1 MATEAGFSSLK
12 LWDSIGAGAY
22 RWVTGVIVF
31 GGLGGFMGF
40 QPVWRFAASFARALT
55 LAVIFGSG
63 LVAPALAQPVGPGQ
77 DPTAG
82 VTEII
87 VTARKREESLQ
98 GVPLSIAAFSAEQLQ
113 GRGLLSDYDIANFTV
128 GFRTLQ
134 QTGRDTDRPTIRG
147 MGAPVSRGEPNASY
161 FIDGVFVS
169 GSISTAVTGAVE
181 RVEVLRGPQSAQFGR
196 ATFAGAVNY
205 VTRKPTDTF
214 QGEINGRSGTHD
226 DNGVSGWA
234 SGPIGDSTF
243 SYLVS
248 GSWSKYGGQ
257 WRNQL
262 EAGEPARNP
271 QLAGANGQADY
282 DSDSREPVRVFLAD
296 SPQMAD
302 NTRLG
307 AEETTDLLGK
317 LVWRPA
323 DGTEVNLKYGF
334 TKSDDSHFPNLLL
347 TELNCNLPYVGTEG
361 ESWFPTTNG
370 DYCGKVSAD
379 GRINRINLPDIREG
393 VTYRFADTLPSEED
407 PHPENYSIPGQEP
420 GTYREQNRVLL
431 EYVQDVSG
439 FTLTTR
445 GAWNKDDFEQLFD
458 LDHTQTRA
466 VWGLFHFNL
475 QRDIK
480 DKSLEFRVD
489 SPGDLP
495 VRYSLGAYWYDQDR
509 ENRQR
514 SYLGPSLVLTDFFVP
529 GGPVTSGFTPSTN
542 INVTNKAVFG
552 SLDFD
557 LAEQW
562 TLALEARYANDE
574 KSLRGGSLGTCDADD
589 PDVCT
594 PSRVDLD
601 FSNFTPRITLRYQ
614 PTEELMLYFLTAKGN
629 KPGDFNSEFFRAG
642 NAPQAV
648 NAGLDG
654 CTPSVPLLVSPCLP
668 ESLAIVKEEEQ
679 WTYEVGA
686 KASWFDGRLRT
697 NLAAYYIDWQNQGLF
712 TNVKILQSSGT
723 YLTTTIVQ
731 NVGRSEVKGIELEN
745 TFQATDNVSLV
756 VNYGYTDSR
765 YVEGEDPGLYEST
778 GNGDIAGNYVPGVPK
793 HTLILGANITA
804 PLTSGLTLFITPDFA
819 LNSKR
824 YTSANNF
831 SWIGNDKTLNLRAGV
846 QADRWTLTGYV
857 RNLTDDNT
865 PVAVLDFFNFGSV
878 DIEELRAQGLI
889 DPYGNLRNS
898 PNTVD
903 EAYNVNNAKDPRLY
917 GINPKRGRDVGVE
930 FQYRF

>member
-1 MATEAGFSSLK
+1 MASVSICSDVGEFMVFQSWRRSAALATPALLLALIIESGF
-12 LWDSIGAGAY
+12 
-22 RWVTGVIVF
+22 
-31 GGLGGFMGF
+31 
-40 QPVWRFAASFARALT
+40 
-55 LAVIFGSG
+55 
-63 LVAPALAQPVGPGQ
+63 VAPVLAQSLSPGL
-77 DPTAG
+77 DTIAG

-98 GVPLSIAAFSAEQLQ
+98 DVPLSIATFNAEQLQ

-134 QTGRDTDRPTIRG
+134 QYGRDGDRPTIRG
-147 MGAPVSRGEPNASY
+147 MSAPPNRGEANASY

-169 GSISTAVTGAVE
+169 GSISTAVTSAVE

-205 VTRKPTDTF
+205 VTRKPGDTF
-214 QGEINGRSGTHD
+214 QGEIKGRAGTHD
-226 DNGVSGWA
+226 DHGVNGWA

-248 GSWSKYGGQ
+248 GSWSEYGGQ

-262 EAGEPARNP
+262 EAASPALNP
-271 QLAGANGQADY
+271 QLAGAKGQADY
-282 DSDSREPVRVFLAD
+282 DSDSREPVRVFLAN

-302 NTRLG
+302 HTRLG

-323 DGTEVNLKYGF
+323 EGSEVNLKYGF

-347 TELNCNLPYVGTEG
+347 TGLNCNLPYAGTEG
-361 ESWFPTTNG
+361 EAWFPTTNG

-379 GRINRINLPDIREG
+379 GRINRINLPDFREG
-393 VTYRFADTLPSEED
+393 VVYRFADITPSPED
-407 PHPENYSIPGQEP
+407 PRPEDYSLAGQEP

-445 GAWNKDDFEQLFD
+445 GAWNKDDFQQLLD

-466 VWGLFHFNL
+466 VWGLFHFDL

-495 VRYSLGAYWYDQDR
+495 VRYSLGAYWFDQDR

-514 SYLGPSLVLTDFFVP
+514 SYLGPAVVLENFF
-529 GGPVTSGFTPSTN
+529 GAENADTTAFQPSTF
-542 INVTNKAVFG
+542 IDVTNKAVFG
-552 SLDFD
+552 SLDID

-562 TLALEARYANDE
+562 TLVLEARYAKDE
-574 KSLRGGSLGTCDADD
+574 KSIRGGALGKCDEGGA
-589 PDVCT
+589 CT
-594 PSRVDLD
+594 PVKPALD
-601 FSNFTPRITLRYQ
+601 FDSFTPRITLRYQ
-614 PTEELMLYFLTAKGN
+614 PSDELTLYFLTAKGN
-629 KPGDFNSEFFRAG
+629 KPGDFNSEFFRNG
-642 NAPQAV
+642 NKVAAV
-648 NAGLDG
+648 NAGVYG
-654 CTPSVPLLVSPCLP
+654 CTPSVPELVRPCLA
-668 ESLAIVKEEEQ
+668 EKLAFVKEEEQ
-679 WTYEVGA
+679 WTYELGA
-686 KASWFDGRLRT
+686 KASWLDGRLNT
-697 NLAAYYIDWQNQGLF
+697 NLAVYYIDWQNQGLF
-712 TNVKILQSSGT
+712 TNIRILQDSDT
-723 YLTTTIVQ
+723 YLTATILR
-731 NVGRSEVKGIELEN
+731 NVGRSEVKGIELE
-745 TFQATDNVSLV
+745 TSFRTTDNLSLV
-756 VNYGYTDSR
+756 ANYGYTDSR
-765 YVEGEDPGLYEST
+765 YVEGDDPGLLDST
-778 GNGDIAGNYVPGVPK
+778 GDGDLSGNYVPGVPK

-804 PLTSGLTLFITPDFA
+804 PLTSGLTLFVTPDFV

-831 SWIGNDKTLNLRAGV
+831 SWIGNDMTMNLRAGV
-846 QADRWTLTGYV
+846 EAEHWTLTAFV
-857 RNLTDDNT
+857 RNLSDDNT
-865 PVAVLDFFNFGSV
+865 PVSVLDFYNFGSV
-878 DIEELRAQGLI
+878 DIQGLRDQGLI
-889 DPYGNLRNS
+889 DAYGNLRNS
-898 PNTVD
+898 PNTAD
-903 EAYNVNNAKDPRLY
+903 DTYNVNNAKDPRLY
-917 GINPKRGRDVGVE
+917 GINPKRGRDVGLE

>member
-1 MATEAGFSSLK
+1 MPAA
-12 LWDSIGAGAY
+12 WP
-22 RWVTGVIVF
+22 GVFVF
-31 GGLGGFMGF
+31 GSVGALMFF
-40 QPVWRFAASFARALT
+40 QPVWRFAALTARVLI
-55 LAVIFGSG
+55 LAVIPVSG
-63 LVAPALAQPVGPGQ
+63 LVAPLLAQPVGPDV
-77 DPTAG
+77 DPMAG

-98 GVPLSIAAFSAEQLQ
+98 DVPLSIAAFSAEQLQ

-134 QTGRDTDRPTIRG
+134 QYGRDGDRPTIRG
-147 MGAPVSRGEPNASY
+147 MGAPANRGEANASY
-161 FIDGVFVS
+161 FIDGVFIS

-205 VTRKPTDTF
+205 VTRKPADTF
-214 QGEINGRSGTHD
+214 EGEIIGRSGTHD
-226 DNGVSGWA
+226 DHGVSGWA
-234 SGPIGDSTF
+234 SGPIGDTTF

-248 GSWSKYGGQ
+248 GSWSEYGGQ

-262 EAGEPARNP
+262 KAGQPAANP
-271 QLAGANGQADY
+271 QNAGAAGQADY
-282 DSDSREPVRVFLAD
+282 DSDSRLPLRVFLAD

-317 LVWRPA
+317 LVWRPVE
-323 DGTEVNLKYGF
+323 GTEFNLKYGF

-347 TELNCNLPYVGTEG
+347 TELNCNLPYAGTEG
-361 ESWFPTTNG
+361 EAWFPTTNG

-393 VTYRFADTLPSEED
+393 VKYRFADTLPSEEN
-407 PHPENYSIPGQEP
+407 PQPENYSIPGQEP

-431 EYVQDVSG
+431 EYIQDVG
-439 FTLTTR
+439 GYTLTTR

-466 VWGLFHFNL
+466 IWGLFHIDL

-514 SYLGPSLVLTDFFVP
+514 SYLGPSLVLGDFFTA
-529 GGPVTSGFTPSTN
+529 GGPVTSDFTPSTF
-542 INVTNKAVFG
+542 IDVTNKAVFG

-562 TLALEARYANDE
+562 TLALEARYAKDE
-574 KSLRGGSLGTCDADD
+574 KSLSGGALGSCD
-589 PDVCT
+589 PDNPGMCS
-594 PSRVDLD
+594 PDQVDLD

-614 PTEELMLYFLTAKGN
+614 PTDELMLYFLTAKGN
-629 KPGDFNSEFFRAG
+629 KPGDFNTEFFRAG
-642 NAPQAV
+642 THPEAV
-648 NAGLDG
+648 MAGLNG
-654 CTPSVPLLVSPCLP
+654 CSPSLPVLVNPCLP
-668 ESLAIVKEEEQ
+668 EPLAIIKEEEQ
-679 WTYEVGA
+679 WTYELGA
-686 KASWFDGRLRT
+686 KASWLDGRLVT
-697 NLAAYYIDWQNQGLF
+697 NLSVYYIDWQNQGLF
-712 TNVKILQSSGT
+712 TNVKILQNSGT
-723 YLTTTIVQ
+723 YLTTTIIR
-731 NVGRSEVKGIELEN
+731 NVGRSEVKGIELE
-745 TFQATDNVSLV
+745 TSFRATDQLSLV
-756 VNYGYTDSR
+756 ANYGYTDSR
-765 YVEGEDPGLYEST
+765 YVEGDDPGLLEST
-778 GNGDIAGNYVPGVPK
+778 GNGDLSGNYVPGVPK

-804 PLTSGLTLFITPDFA
+804 PLTAGLTLFVTPDFV

-831 SWIGNDKTLNLRAGV
+831 SWMGNDMTLNLRAGV

-878 DIEELRAQGLI
+878 DIEGLRDAGLI
-889 DPYGNLRNS
+889 DAYGNLRNS
-898 PNTVD
+898 PITGADSDVD
-903 EAYNVNNAKDPRLY
+903 NARDPRLY
-917 GINPKRGRDVGVE
+917 GINPKRGRDVGLE

>member
-1 MATEAGFSSLK
+1 MIFQSGRRSAAL
-12 LWDSIGAGAY
+12 
-22 RWVTGVIVF
+22 GV
-31 GGLGGFMGF
+31 
-40 QPVWRFAASFARALT
+40 PVLF
-55 LAVIFGSG
+55 LAVILAPGF
-63 LVAPALAQPVGPGQ
+63 VAPVQAQSDDTGADNRG
-77 DPTAG
+77 G
-82 VTEII
+82 ITEII

-98 GVPLSIAAFSAEQLQ
+98 DVPLSIAVLGAEQLQ

-205 VTRKPTDTF
+205 VTRKPGDTF

-226 DNGVSGWA
+226 DHGVSGWA

-248 GSWSKYGGQ
+248 GSWSEYGGQ

-262 EAGEPARNP
+262 KAGPIAANP
-271 QLAGANGQADY
+271 QNAGSAGQADY
-282 DSDSREPVRVFLAD
+282 DSDSRLPVRVFLTD
-296 SPQMAD
+296 SPQIAD

-317 LVWRPA
+317 LVWRPV
-323 DGTEVNLKYGF
+323 DGSEVNLKYGF
-334 TKSDDSHFPNLLL
+334 TKSDDSHFPNLLV
-347 TELNCNLPYVGTEG
+347 TELNCNLPYAGTEG
-361 ESWFPTTNG
+361 EPWFPTTNG

-379 GRINRINLPDIREG
+379 GRVNRINLPDFREG
-393 VTYRFADTLPSEED
+393 VTYRFADSLPSAEN
-407 PHPENYSIPGQEP
+407 PQPENYSLPGQEP

-431 EYVQDVSG
+431 EYVQDVRG
-439 FTLTTR
+439 FTLTSR
-445 GAWNKDDFEQLFD
+445 GAWNKDNFHQLFD

-466 VWGLFHFNL
+466 VWGLFHFDL
-475 QRDIK
+475 PRDIK

-495 VRYSLGAYWYDQDR
+495 VRYSLGAYWYDQNR

-514 SYLGPSLVLTDFFVP
+514 SYLGPSLVLNDFFKP
-529 GGPVTSGFTPSTN
+529 DGLVTSAFPPSTF
-542 INVTNKAVFG
+542 IDVTNKAAFG
-552 SLDFD
+552 SLDID

-562 TLALEARYANDE
+562 TLALEARYAKD
-574 KSLRGGSLGTCDADD
+574 KKTLSGGVLGSCD
-589 PDVCT
+589 PDDSSMCS
-594 PSRVDLD
+594 PAQIDLD

-614 PTEELMLYFLTAKGN
+614 PTDELTLYFLTAKGN
-629 KPGDFNSEFFRAG
+629 KPGDFNTEFFRPGTDPA
-642 NAPQAV
+642 AV
-648 NAGLDG
+648 MAGLNA
-654 CTPSVPLLVSPCLP
+654 CSPSVPLLVNPCIP
-668 ESLAIVKEEEQ
+668 EALAIVKEEEQ
-679 WTYEVGA
+679 WTYELGA
-686 KASWFDGRLRT
+686 KASWLDGRLNT
-697 NLAAYYIDWQNQGLF
+697 NLSVYYIDWQNQGLF
-712 TNVKILQSSGT
+712 TSVKILQSSGT
-723 YLTTTIVQ
+723 YLTTTVIR
-731 NVGRSEVKGIELEN
+731 NVGRSEVKGIELE
-745 TFQATDNVSLV
+745 TSFRATDNLSLV
-756 VNYGYTDSR
+756 ANYGYTDSR
-765 YVEGEDPGLYEST
+765 YVEGDDPGLLDST
-778 GNGDIAGNYVPGVPK
+778 GNGDLSGNSVPGVPK

-804 PLTSGLTLFITPDFA
+804 PLTSGLTLFITPDFV

-824 YTSANNF
+824 YTAANNF
-831 SWIGNDKTLNLRAGV
+831 SWIGNDMTMNLRAGV
-846 QADRWTLTGYV
+846 EAEHWTLTGFV

-865 PVAVLDFFNFGSV
+865 PVAVLDFYNFGSV
-878 DIEELRAQGLI
+878 DIEGLRAEGLI

-898 PNTVD
+898 PITGAASDVD
-903 EAYNVNNAKDPRLY
+903 NAKDPRLY
-917 GINPKRGRDVGVE
+917 GINPKRGRDVGLE